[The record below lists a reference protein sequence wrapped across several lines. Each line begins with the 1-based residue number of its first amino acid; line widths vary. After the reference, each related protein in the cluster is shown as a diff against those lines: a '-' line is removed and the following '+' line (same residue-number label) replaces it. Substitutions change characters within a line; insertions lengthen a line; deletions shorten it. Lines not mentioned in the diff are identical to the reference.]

1 MAGIGGF
8 TGQDPGTLPAF
19 AIPLSSP
26 AEEPLGGGPCIE
38 AERTVPLRKTTLPL
52 LIKLVPD
59 PLSESQAVQ
68 EGKGEIENVLRR
80 IQLFFIYY
88 NRRKAN

>member
-1 MAGIGGF
+1 M
-8 TGQDPGTLPAF
+8 
-19 AIPLSSP
+19 S
-26 AEEPLGGGPCIE
+26 
-38 AERTVPLRKTTLPL
+38 
-52 LIKLVPD
+52 KLVPD

-80 IQLFFIYY
+80 IQLFFIHY